1 MGEERYGEKDEK
13 EEKTQPEKSWEEKRR
28 RDPLSTLGWA
38 LVLIWAGFVLLVDNF
53 NLLDNFPI
61 EFIADLQPWSLVFVG
76 AGFIVLALVVVRLL
90 VPEYR
95 GPVTGNIIFAFIL
108 MGIGLGETVGW
119 GIMGALILIALGIS
133 YLVRGFFR
141 GG

>member
-1 MGEERYGEKDEK
+1 MTEESYSEK
-13 EEKTQPEKSWEEKRR
+13 EEKEEKNQYEKSFEEKRR
-28 RDPLSTLGWA
+28 RDPLATLGWA
-38 LVLIWAGFVLLVDNF
+38 LVLIWAGFVLLIENF
-53 NLLDNFPI
+53 NLLNNFPI
-61 EFIADLQPWSLVFVG
+61 EFIADLEAWSLVFVG
-76 AGFIVLALVVVRLL
+76 AGIIVLALVVVRLL

-108 MGIGLGETVGW
+108 MGIGLGDTVGW
-119 GIMGALILIALGIS
+119 GIMGALILIALGVS

>member
-1 MGEERYGEKDEK
+1 MSEESYNEKDEK
-13 EEKTQPEKSWEEKRR
+13 EEKNQPEKSWEEKRR
-28 RDPLSTLGWA
+28 RDPLATLGWA
-38 LVLIWAGFVLLVDNF
+38 LVLIWAGVVLLIENF
-53 NLLDNFPI
+53 NLLDNIAIDFL
-61 EFIADLQPWSLVFVG
+61 ADLETWSLIFVG
-76 AGFIVLALVVVRLL
+76 AGLIVLALVVVRLL

-108 MGIGLGETVGW
+108 VGIGLGETVGW
-119 GIMGALILIALGIS
+119 GVMGALILIALGIS

>member
-1 MGEERYGEKDEK
+1 MSEENYNEKDEK
-13 EEKTQPEKSWEEKRR
+13 EEKNQYEKSWEEKRR
-28 RDPLSTLGWA
+28 RDPLATLGWA
-38 LVLIWAGFVLLVDNF
+38 LVLIWAGLVLLADNF
-53 NLLDNFPI
+53 DFIDQFGI
-61 EFIADLQPWSLVFVG
+61 EFISDLQPWSLIFVG
-76 AGFIVLALVVVRLL
+76 AGLIVLALVVVRLL
-90 VPEYR
+90 MPEYR

-108 MGIGLGETVGW
+108 MGVGLGETVGW